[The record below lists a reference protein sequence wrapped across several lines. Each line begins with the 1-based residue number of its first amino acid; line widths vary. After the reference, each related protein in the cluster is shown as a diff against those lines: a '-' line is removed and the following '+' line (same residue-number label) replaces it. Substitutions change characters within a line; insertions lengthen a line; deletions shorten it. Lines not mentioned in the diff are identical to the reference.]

1 MVDLVYQPLTK
12 AWVRAKLINIKKIE
26 RVASGQVVFIDSE
39 EKKQVLEADGIIVA
53 TGAVNSSPLMKDI
66 QGKSKD
72 ERKAD
77 FTAFRNAITNSK
89 AGVLVVGGGATGVEL
104 VAEVATDFNNVK
116 CTLVNK
122 PQLLL
127 SESFMKHDNVFSLLY
142 WLYTALPSFL
152 LKMDRPRDLPCTM
165 L

>member
-1 MVDLVYQPLTK
+1 MPHPLFFAQIRDYIDINIATPRLAVEPDMVDLVYQPLTK

-39 EKKQVLEADGIIVA
+39 GIKQVLEADGIIVA

-122 PQLLL
+122 TL
-127 SESFMKHDNVFSLLY
+127 NVIL
-142 WLYTALPSFL
+142 
-152 LKMDRPRDLPCTM
+152 
-165 L
+165 